1 MSMLTRISF
10 PLRKKRK
17 KQKNKQ
23 KGAGISR
30 ALLLSMGSLR
40 TGAHTGLAMARIADS
55 LAIRTELSR
64 MFRIQVTE

>member
-10 PLRKKRK
+10 LLRKNRK

-40 TGAHTGLAMARIADS
+40 SGVYAGLAMARNADS

-64 MFRIQVTE
+64 IFRIQVTE

>member
-10 PLRKKRK
+10 PLRKNRK

-23 KGAGISR
+23 KGTGISR

-40 TGAHTGLAMARIADS
+40 TGAHTGLAMARI
-55 LAIRTELSR
+55 IR
-64 MFRIQVTE
+64 